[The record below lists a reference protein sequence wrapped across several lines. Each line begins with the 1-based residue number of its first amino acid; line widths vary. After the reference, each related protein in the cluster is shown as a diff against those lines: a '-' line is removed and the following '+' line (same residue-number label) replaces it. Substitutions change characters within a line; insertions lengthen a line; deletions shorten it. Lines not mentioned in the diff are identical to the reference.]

1 MEKLMS
7 AENLKIWL
15 EAAFLAL
22 VGFTAVRLA
31 VKAATLLL
39 SRGLDESKLLIFTK
53 ITTYLL
59 NTLIL
64 LLALDFAGVELKVL
78 LGAAGVFTV
87 AIGFASQTSA
97 SNLIS
102 GLFLIAEKPFKKGDL
117 ITVGEK
123 TGVVLAINLFS
134 TRLRT
139 LDNLLIRVPNE
150 TLMKSD
156 ITNVSHFPIRRADLQ
171 IPLAFD
177 ANLEKVERILAE
189 LAESSGQCLDEPKP
203 LFIVQGIRESRL
215 DAQFSFWIHRDNFL
229 KTKNAF
235 YGRMITAFKEND
247 IEIALPKMVH
257 FNRDV

>member
-1 MEKLMS
+1 MNKLMS
-7 AENLKIWL
+7 PENFKIWL

-22 VGFTAVRLA
+22 VGFTAVKIAVRASCLA
-31 VKAATLLL
+31 LMK
-39 SRGLDESKLLIFTK
+39 GLDENKLLIFSK
-53 ITTYLL
+53 LTTYLL
-59 NTLIL
+59 NTIIL
-64 LLALDFAGVELKVL
+64 LLVLDFAGVELKVL

-102 GLFLIAEKPFKKGDL
+102 GLFLIAEKPFKKGDV

-123 TGVVLAINLFS
+123 TGVVLSINLFS

-139 LDNLLIRVPNE
+139 LDNLLVRVPNE
-150 TLMKSD
+150 TLMKSE
-156 ITNVSHFPIRRADLQ
+156 ITNVTHFPIRRADLQ

-177 ANLEKVERILAE
+177 ADLGKVEQVLLE

-203 LFIVQGIRESRL
+203 IFVVQGIRESRL
-215 DAQFSFWIHRDNFL
+215 DAQFSFWIHRENFL

-235 YGRMITAFKEND
+235 YGRMITAFKENS
-247 IEIALPKMVH
+247 IEISLPKMVH
-257 FNRDV
+257 INRD

>member
-1 MEKLMS
+1 MYP
-7 AENLKIWL
+7 ENFKIIL
-15 EAAFLAL
+15 EATLLAL
-22 VGFTAVRLA
+22 IGFVAVRLA
-31 VKAATLLL
+31 VRTAMLIL
-39 SRGLDESKLLIFTK
+39 SRGLDESSLLIFSK

-59 NTLIL
+59 NTIIL

-102 GLFLIAEKPFKKGDL
+102 GLFLIAEKPFKKGDV
-117 ITVGEK
+117 ITVGDK
-123 TGVVLAINLFS
+123 TGVVLTINLFS

-150 TLMKSD
+150 TLMKSE
-156 ITNVSHFPIRRADLQ
+156 ITNVTHFPIRRADLQ

-177 ANLEKVERILAE
+177 ADLVKVEKVLTK

-229 KTKNAF
+229 KTKNSF
-235 YGRMITAFKEND
+235 YAQMVSAFKEND
-247 IEIALPKMVH
+247 IEIALPKMMH
-257 FNRDV
+257 FNRDI

>member
-1 MEKLMS
+1 MNKLMS
-7 AENLKIWL
+7 PENFKIWL

-22 VGFTAVRLA
+22 LGFTAVRISVRVTCLA
-31 VKAATLLL
+31 LAK
-39 SRGLDESKLLIFTK
+39 GLDENKLLIFNK
-53 ITTYLL
+53 LTTYLL
-59 NTLIL
+59 NSIIIL
-64 LLALDFAGVELKVL
+64 LVLDFAGVELKLL

-102 GLFLIAEKPFKKGDL
+102 GLFLIAEKPFKKGDV

-123 TGVVLAINLFS
+123 TGVVLSINLFS

-139 LDNLLIRVPNE
+139 LDNLLVRVPNE
-150 TLMKSD
+150 ALMKSE
-156 ITNVSHFPIRRADLQ
+156 ITNVTHFPIRRADLQ

-177 ANLEKVERILAE
+177 ADLSKVEKVLGE

-203 LFIVQGIRESRL
+203 VFVVQGIRESRL

-247 IEIALPKMVH
+247 IEISLPKLVH
-257 FNRDV
+257 INRN

>member
-1 MEKLMS
+1 VDKLI
-7 AENLKIWL
+7 APENFRLWL
-15 EAAFLAL
+15 EALGLAL
-22 VGFTAVRLA
+22 VGFVAVKIA
-31 VKAATLLL
+31 VKAASLLL

-53 ITTYLL
+53 LSTYLL
-59 NTLIL
+59 NTLIIL
-64 LLALDFAGVELKVL
+64 LCLDYAGVELKVL

-102 GLFLIAEKPFKKGDL
+102 GLFLVAEKPFKKGDV
-117 ITVGEK
+117 ITVGDR
-123 TGVVLAINLFS
+123 TGVVLSIDLFS

-150 TLMKSD
+150 TLMKSE
-156 ITNVSHFPIRRADLQ
+156 ITNVTHFPIRRADLQ

-177 ANLEKVERILAE
+177 ADLSKVERVLAA

-235 YGRMITAFKEND
+235 YGRMITAFKENE
-247 IEIALPKMVH
+247 IEISLPKMVH
-257 FNRDV
+257 LNRDV

>member
-1 MEKLMS
+1 MDKLMS
-7 AENLKIWL
+7 PENFKVWI

-22 VGFTAVRLA
+22 IGFVA
-31 VKAATLLL
+31 VKVAVKTASLIL

-53 ITTYLL
+53 LSTYIL
-59 NTLIL
+59 NTIIL

-102 GLFLIAEKPFKKGDL
+102 GLFLIAEKPFRKGDV
-117 ITVGEK
+117 ITVGDK
-123 TGVVLAINLFS
+123 TGVVMAINLFS

-150 TLMKSD
+150 TLMKSE
-156 ITNVSHFPIRRADLQ
+156 ITNVTHFPIRRADLQ
-171 IPLAFD
+171 IPLSFD
-177 ANLEKVERILAE
+177 ADLVKVEQVLNQ

-203 LFIVQGIRESRL
+203 IFIVQGIKESRL

-229 KTKNAF
+229 KTKNSF
-235 YGRMITAFKEND
+235 YGRMITAFKENE
-247 IEIALPKMVH
+247 IEISLPKMVH
-257 FNRDV
+257 FNRDA

>member
-1 MEKLMS
+1 MNKLMS
-7 AENLKIWL
+7 PENFKIWL

-22 VGFTAVRLA
+22 IGFTAVRIAVRASCMALA
-31 VKAATLLL
+31 K
-39 SRGLDESKLLIFTK
+39 GLDENKLLIFSK
-53 ITTYLL
+53 LTTYVL

-64 LLALDFAGVELKVL
+64 LLALDFAGVELKLL

-102 GLFLIAEKPFKKGDL
+102 GLFLIAEKPFKKGDV
-117 ITVGEK
+117 ITVGER

-139 LDNLLIRVPNE
+139 LDNLLVRVPNE
-150 TLMKSD
+150 TLMKSE
-156 ITNVSHFPIRRADLQ
+156 ITNVTHFPIRRADLQ
-171 IPLAFD
+171 IPLSFD
-177 ANLEKVERILAE
+177 ADLARVEKVLLE

-203 LFIVQGIRESRL
+203 IFIVQGIRESRL

-235 YGRMITAFKEND
+235 YGRMITAFKESN
-247 IEIALPKMVH
+247 IEISLPKMVH
-257 FNRDV
+257 INRD